1 MDFFTWAV
9 HINGVQIPN
18 VSSSSH
24 RLREKSICQ
33 SVYNVQCNQLGTQL
47 NQILPVVAKPGV
59 VGEANELDK
68 VAVPQRR
75 VLVCDLFPV
84 RRIDDLTNLLMKFN
98 AYYAFSFHVVEVC
111 YIIQA

>member
-1 MDFFTWAV
+1 M
-9 HINGVQIPN
+9 P
-18 VSSSSH
+18 
-24 RLREKSICQ
+24 KC
-33 SVYNVQCNQLGTQL
+33 VQCHQLGTQL
-47 NQILPVVAKPGV
+47 NQILPVVTKPGV

-84 RRIDDLTNLLMKFN
+84 GRIDDLTNLSMKFN
-98 AYYAFSFHVVEVC
+98 AYYTFSFHVVEVC

>member
-24 RLREKSICQ
+24 RLREKNICK
-33 SVYNVQCNQLGTQL
+33 SVYNATNWVDTKL

-68 VAVPQRR
+68 VAVPQR
-75 VLVCDLFPV
+75 
-84 RRIDDLTNLLMKFN
+84 
-98 AYYAFSFHVVEVC
+98 
-111 YIIQA
+111 

>member
-1 MDFFTWAV
+1 M
-9 HINGVQIPN
+9 P
-18 VSSSSH
+18 
-24 RLREKSICQ
+24 KC
-33 SVYNVQCNQLGTQL
+33 VQCNQLGTQL

-98 AYYAFSFHVVEVC
+98 AYYAFSLHVVEVC